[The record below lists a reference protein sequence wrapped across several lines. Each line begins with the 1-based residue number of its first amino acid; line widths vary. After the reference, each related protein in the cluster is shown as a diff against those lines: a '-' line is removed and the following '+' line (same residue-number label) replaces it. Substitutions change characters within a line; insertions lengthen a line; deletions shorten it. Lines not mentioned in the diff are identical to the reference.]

1 MISVHDIILR
11 SDNRLSTFKDT
22 LSVSVVEEGDVEN
35 ETEAPTTSKQV
46 ALLITSFD
54 APLSLGTIP
63 IPDLNDHEILVKNK
77 AVGLNP
83 IDWKA
88 KKYRFGVY
96 SFPWINGRENSGI
109 VIKKG
114 SRVAANISEADNV
127 VISSTSYRDNRTS
140 TFQEYTAIDSRLVW
154 KLPDF
159 LTHQDG
165 ATLGVGLV
173 TASVIIYDS
182 FKFPLTSTPITDP
195 NVNNDPQTLLIWGGG
210 TVVGIYLTQLA
221 KLIGLQVV
229 SIASIDHIEY
239 LSSLGAH
246 TIIDRYLPTDEIA
259 QRLPDRIDFAVDCIS
274 KETSQVVFDLVSAKT
289 HITKFAGIVG
299 IPKIVPASVQVEG
312 VVIKKFHEDIDFGS
326 KVVAVTS
333 DYLNSRRLAPAR
345 FKLYEGTLDSINHG
359 LQDLEVVGAKTEKCV
374 ISLT

>member
-1 MISVHDIILR
+1 MISVHANKLR
-11 SDNRLSTFKDT
+11 SDSRLSTLKDT
-22 LSVSVVEEGDVEN
+22 LSVSVVEEGDVDCEIKAATTN
-35 ETEAPTTSKQV
+35 EQI

-54 APLSLGTIP
+54 APLSLGSIP
-63 IPDLNDHEILVKNK
+63 VPELNDHEILVKNK

-96 SFPWINGRENSGI
+96 SFPWINGRESSGI

-114 SRVAANISEADNV
+114 SRVGVNIREADNV

-159 LTHQDG
+159 LTHHDG

-173 TASVIIYDS
+173 TASIIIYDS
-182 FKFPLTSTPITDP
+182 FKFPLTSATKTDTTD
-195 NVNNDPQTLLIWGGG
+195 NNGPQTLLIWGGG

-229 SIASIDHIEY
+229 SIASIDHKEY

-259 QRLPDRIDFAVDCIS
+259 QRLPDHIDFAVDCIS
-274 KETSQVVFDLVSAKT
+274 RETSQVVFDLVSAKACK
-289 HITKFAGIVG
+289 TKFAGIVG
-299 IPKIVPASVQVEG
+299 IPKEVPASVQVEE
-312 VVIKKFHEDIDFGS
+312 VVIKRFHEDIDFGS
-326 KVVAVTS
+326 KIVAVTS
-333 DYLNSRRLAPAR
+333 NYLNSRRLVPAR

-359 LQDLEVVGAKTEKCV
+359 LRDLEVSGAKTEKYV